1 MIKNSILK
9 PIFILSVLLATTT
22 LLKAQKV
29 DSIYFNLYTD
39 SLKKGTFNYINV
51 DGKFSDGKYLPMTVK
66 EITLTAS
73 AGKFDGNSLFIDSN
87 FKEEKVT
94 VKAVL
99 KSNPQ
104 VWKEVVIYIKKK
116 ESTERLKTEKEI
128 LQELDDNRKK
138 QKQKN
143 FKET

>member
-1 MIKNSILK
+1 MK
-9 PIFILSVLLATTT
+9 PIFILSVLLAATT

-94 VKAVL
+94 IKAVL
-99 KSNPQ
+99 KSNPLI
-104 VWKEVVIYIKKK
+104 WKEVVIYIKKK

-128 LQELDDNRKK
+128 LQELEDARKK
-138 QKQKN
+138 PQPKKS
-143 FKET
+143 KDT